1 MPASGE
7 SGAERGLM
15 QEFYS
20 LFSCPG
26 TGIPAVPSDAG
37 NGLIAP
43 EQAPSPDSGKPPGMP
58 YMTG

>member
-1 MPASGE
+1 
-7 SGAERGLM
+7 M
-15 QEFYS
+15 QEFYN

-26 TGIPAVPSDAG
+26 TAVPPVPSDAG

-43 EQAPSPDSGKPPGMP
+43 EQAPSPDSGKPPEIP